1 MSQVIVVN
9 DLSNLGEQLKAAL
22 AGSGIDASQF
32 GDIGVQIQKALADA
46 GLGPQ
51 MVSGAVEAPA
61 VEEPVFGE
69 LLDTEDDA
77 FEFVATYSVK
87 DAASIELV
95 FNDNGDLEATFVSK
109 NGDENSD
116 TIDCS
121 ELDSGRVTA
130 SVEDD
135 VLTVSFP
142 KIQFPNA
149 GDAVS
154 VINFNPDAD
163 EIGDEDESDEDTDD
177 FCDCEGCTAEREGN
191 Y

>member
-61 VEEPVFGE
+61 PVAEEPAFGE
-69 LLDTEDDA
+69 LLDTEDGE
-77 FEFVATYSVK
+77 FEFVATYNVK
-87 DAASIELV
+87 DAATIELT
-95 FNDNGDLEATFVSK
+95 FNDDGDLELVLVNK
-109 NGDENSD
+109 DGEENTD
-116 TIDCS
+116 TIDMS
-121 ELDSGRVTA
+121 ELDGGRVTA
-130 SVEDD
+130 SVEDS
-135 VLTVSFP
+135 VLTVSIPKFNFP
-142 KIQFPNA
+142 SA
-149 GDAVS
+149 GDSVS

-163 EIGDEDESDEDTDD
+163 EVEDDNDDND
-177 FCDCEGCTAEREGN
+177 FCDCEGCTADRERDF
-191 Y
+191 